1 MNQQSTQNRGTMI
14 LFQYK
19 KLLKSKYNL
28 FLLILCSVPVIVSY
42 CKTYLDY
49 QEWRS
54 FLVTKPTDLNLD
66 AAIAKVNGTS
76 GFTYLFNF
84 LFSPDYS
91 TMLLLVFLLGFGVMT
106 SGILYKN
113 RLNGFGTLVLQRTS
127 YITYLK
133 KMIAAQ
139 ALYIISFMLLF
150 YGILIFISIT
160 LFGFGL
166 RGQHITGS
174 LTFSDYSIMKIF
186 SSYSFSFSYK

>member
-1 MNQQSTQNRGTMI
+1 
-14 LFQYK
+14 
-19 KLLKSKYNL
+19 
-28 FLLILCSVPVIVSY
+28 
-42 CKTYLDY
+42 
-49 QEWRS
+49 
-54 FLVTKPTDLNLD
+54 
-66 AAIAKVNGTS
+66 
-76 GFTYLFNF
+76 
-84 LFSPDYS
+84 
-91 TMLLLVFLLGFGVMT
+91 MT

-174 LTFSDYSIMKIF
+174 LTFSDYSIMKSFFFLFIQLLIQIVF
-186 SSYSFSFSYK
+186 VTLAIILSPLTERIISSSYLLMLTPFFLLLVPFILASILGRFLPTIGQLANYLVVQNYLLSLYNYSATLGKGLEFVFILPVTLLISIYLMAKKYT